1 MRLATKN
8 SIWSLAVGLTAA
20 LYAVEMEPVE
30 ITKEAVYMINNTE

>member
-30 ITKEAVYMINNTE
+30 ITKEAVYRINNTE